1 MSKKRVNEGLVDKAV
16 SAIFGAV
23 GKQLRKSTLKDLS
36 KKDPKIAKS
45 IKDLEK
51 IQKDLTSVLT
61 KKEKELAS
69 KRKSTLRM

>member
-45 IKDLEK
+45 IEDLEK
-51 IQKDLTSVLT
+51 IQKDLKNTLS
-61 KKEKELAS
+61 KKDKKLVKKLS
-69 KRKSTLRM
+69 

>member
-16 SAIFGAV
+16 SSIFGAV

-45 IKDLEK
+45 IEDLEK
-51 IQKDLTSVLT
+51 IQKDLKNTLS
-61 KKEKELAS
+61 KKDKKLVKKGEYFDFD
-69 KRKSTLRM
+69 

>member
-45 IKDLEK
+45 IEDLEK
-51 IQKDLTSVLT
+51 IQKDLKNTLS
-61 KKEKELAS
+61 KKDKKLV
-69 KRKSTLRM
+69 KRGEYFDFD

>member
-36 KKDPKIAKS
+36 KKDFPIMYSLVES
-45 IKDLEK
+45 ICKD
-51 IQKDLTSVLT
+51 
-61 KKEKELAS
+61 KKFVINFL
-69 KRKSTLRM
+69 

>member
-61 KKEKELAS
+61 KKEKELA
-69 KRKSTLRM
+69 